1 MPKQPGNLSGR
12 RRKTGVCSTN
22 LEIPLSYFEKS
33 RGPTGKEKSTSQR
46 ARASPV
52 TSSLTAVA
60 FSGPPFVC
68 LCEKFYSSYTTY
80 TTLQGGE
87 HYLCG
92 MYTRERHASCRARR
106 GCGRVQSRATRLAHA
121 ERTRLDTTRV
131 RCRSSATDPNAAAA
145 QAARGT
151 RACRPGGAQSR
162 SGGRGQGG
170 GGGGGGEGRRLRRGG
185 SGEEV
190 RRWW

>member
-1 MPKQPGNLSGR
+1 MPQQPGNLSGR
-12 RRKTGVCSTN
+12 CRKTGVCSIN

-33 RGPTGKEKSTSQR
+33 RGPTGMEKSPSQR
-46 ARASPV
+46 ARASPG

-60 FSGPPFVC
+60 LPFSGPPSVC

-92 MYTRERHASCRARR
+92 MYTRGRHASCQARR
-106 GCGRVQSRATRLAHA
+106 GCGRVQSRAMRLAHA

-131 RCRSSATDPNAAAA
+131 RCRSSATDPSAAAA

-151 RACRPGGAQSR
+151 RACRPGGAQSL
-162 SGGRGQGG
+162 SGGRGQ
-170 GGGGGGEGRRLRRGG
+170 GGGGGEGRRLRRGG
-185 SGEEV
+185 RGEEV
-190 RRWW
+190 RRWR